1 MEFGSVFEKI
11 IFAAVIIAF
20 LILFSLFRAK
30 NPQRERA
37 DIVGN
42 LLEETN
48 LNIILADTFDQQPQQ
63 WSFHV
68 TQWQLRRKKLEF
80 LDSDLR
86 KDLDASFGIA
96 SDFNQ
101 RLRAAR
107 KAKSLKRETVDL
119 TSLRETLPKV
129 KQGLEDWLLAN
140 YGTLDHYSKPP
151 GITDWL
157 FGRK

>member
-20 LILFSLFRAK
+20 LILFSLFRPK

-37 DIVGN
+37 DVVGN

-48 LNIILADTFDQQPQQ
+48 LNIILADTFDQQPRQ
-63 WSFHV
+63 WPFHV
-68 TQWQLRRKKLEF
+68 TNWQLRRTKVDF
-80 LDSDLR
+80 LDKDLR
-86 KDLDASFGIA
+86 KNMDDSFGIA

-101 RLRAAR
+101 RLRTAQ
-107 KAKSLKRETVDL
+107 KAKSPKRETVDL
-119 TSLRETLPKV
+119 VSLRETLPKV

-140 YGTLDHYSKPP
+140 YGSLEHYTKPP